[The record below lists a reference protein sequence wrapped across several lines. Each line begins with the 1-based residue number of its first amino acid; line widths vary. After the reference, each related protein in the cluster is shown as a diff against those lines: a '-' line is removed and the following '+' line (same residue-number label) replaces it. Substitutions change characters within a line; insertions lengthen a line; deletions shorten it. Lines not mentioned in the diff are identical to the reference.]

1 MNLKVTLVKIEY
13 YQYLDKIRPY
23 LRDIAIDLK
32 QSDTWKTQ
40 LTTTINIISS
50 KDNNDEE
57 RVMHSKSDNI
67 EIMISDEA
75 NEVTK
80 KLSLKARY
88 QNNLQLMRD
97 SEFIFNYV
105 ELLYYKCHK
114 INLNCRRSYIDS
126 PDWIKN
132 NKATINTTKRR

>member
-1 MNLKVTLVKIEY
+1 
-13 YQYLDKIRPY
+13 
-23 LRDIAIDLK
+23 
-32 QSDTWKTQ
+32 
-40 LTTTINIISS
+40 
-50 KDNNDEE
+50 
-57 RVMHSKSDNI
+57 MHSKSDNI
-67 EIMISDEA
+67 EITISDEA

-105 ELLYYKCHK
+105 GLLYYKCHK

-126 PDWIKN
+126 PDWTKN
-132 NKATINTTKRR
+132 NKATINTTKKR